1 MNRLIDP
8 IRNEKEYKELIKE
21 AISQSKAS
29 RTYPIL
35 LTGLSDGA
43 RSAFYIAAA
52 TDWRAKKGGRVLLI
66 VPDEASAFLTQK
78 AFEECQLKAAVYPYR
93 DFNFNRISVSHSY
106 EHERL
111 SVLDKALFGG
121 ADIFIT
127 TPDAAM
133 QYTVPRKRLAEASI
147 VLKNGV
153 SISTEELSKRLSLLG
168 YVRVDMVEAEGQYAV
183 RGGICDIF
191 PPKYEEPVRV
201 EFFGDE
207 IDRLASFDVFSQ
219 RTVGTPESVYLTPS
233 REIVLGDTEK
243 EAVLSA
249 ISAQLERTKN
259 ENAKKEL
266 REEYTAVSEGTDLSF
281 IDKYISVVYG
291 ECETLLDYFDGDT
304 LVIVQELN
312 SVYERLKGYEF
323 TCKETAE
330 TLITGGLIGGAYA
343 SWGGFRE
350 DLDEFISENATVYC
364 NTFTSSFGRLAG
376 MYNIKSKQN
385 VSYKENL
392 PLLIEDLERFISL
405 GYKINILT
413 ENDAVSK
420 KLCEILLESNIAST
434 VNGEPQS
441 GIPNFISG
449 TNLPGFELPS
459 TLYVCLSMYASVFSA
474 GRLISA
480 RKKHKTKKSAR
491 ETISSYAELS
501 VGDYVVHESHG
512 IGRYCGLTT
521 MTVGGVTSDYVK
533 IEYADGGSLYLPCA
547 QLDSLSKYLGAGSE
561 EGTVKLSKLGG
572 ADWLKAKTKARA
584 AAKEM
589 AKELI
594 ELYAERMRKK
604 GIAFEEDDALQ
615 QEFEGMFEYEETEGQ
630 LDAAREI
637 KDDMERPVPME
648 RLLCGDVG
656 YGKTEVALRAAFK
669 AVKSGYQ
676 VAILVPTT
684 ILALQ
689 HYQTVVSRM
698 RGFPVTVDMIS
709 RFRKPREIKETVK
722 RINRGETD
730 IVIGTHRLLSK
741 DMQFKKLGLV
751 IIDEE
756 QRFGVAQKEK
766 LKQLSKDVDV
776 LTLTA
781 TPIPRTLNMAMSGI
795 RDMSVLE
802 EPPTDR
808 IPVQTYVLEYDGA
821 IILEAIKKEL
831 RRGGQVFYL
840 HNRVETLNEIA
851 AEISAELPD
860 ATVAVAHGQMD
871 KEELSDIWREMLE
884 GTVDVLVCTTIIESG
899 IDVPNANT
907 LIIDDAERYGLAQL
921 HQIRGR
927 VGRSGRRA
935 YAYLTYQKGKALTEI
950 AEKRLSAIRDFTEF
964 GSGFRVAM
972 RDMEIRG
979 AGNLLGTQQH
989 GQIESVGYDLYM
1001 KLLNEAV
1008 LEEKGEKIEKRAE
1021 CSVSLGVDA
1030 YIPEKYIRSSAQRIE
1045 AYKKIASVDS
1055 ETDMLDIYDELTD
1068 RYGTLP
1074 KQAETLLKIAFI
1086 KAIGGKSG
1094 FTKVEYKNG
1103 SLLFFTP
1110 SVDMKAWQGLL
1121 REYRGRVF
1129 ISAGGTPYIT
1139 LRLLKGAEK
1148 ITEAVEL
1155 LKKYIQLKEEKG
1167 VDNGEN
1173 N

>member
-1 MNRLIDP
+1 MNRLIGP
-8 IRNEKEYKELIKE
+8 LKNEKEYKELIKE
-21 AISQSKAS
+21 ALSQSKGDK
-29 RTYPIL
+29 TYPIL

-43 RSAFYIAAA
+43 RCAFYLSAAE
-52 TDWRAKKGGRVLLI
+52 DWKAKKGGRVLLI
-66 VPDEASAFLTQK
+66 VPDEAAAFLVQK

-93 DFNFNRISVSHSY
+93 DFNFNKISVSHSY

-111 SVLDKALFGG
+111 SVLDKVLYGG

-127 TPDAAM
+127 TPDAAL
-133 QYTVPRKRLAEASI
+133 QYTVPRKKLEELSIRLKAE
-147 VLKNGV
+147 L
-153 SISTEELSKRLSLLG
+153 SISPEELSKKLTLLG
-168 YVRVDMVEAEGQYAV
+168 YVRVEMVEAEGQYAI

-191 PPKYEEPVRV
+191 PPKYENPVRV

-207 IDRLASFDVFSQ
+207 IDRIASFDVFSQ
-219 RTVGTPESVYLTPS
+219 RTVENPESVYLTPS
-233 REIVLGDTEK
+233 REIVLGEEEK
-243 EAVLSA
+243 EAVLNA
-249 ISAQLERTKN
+249 IQSQIKRTKN
-259 ENAKKEL
+259 ENVKKEL
-266 REEYTAVSEGTDLSF
+266 EEEFVSVKEGTDLSF
-281 IDKYISVVYG
+281 IDKYISVIYG
-291 ECETLLDYFDGDT
+291 ECETFADYFDGDT
-304 LVIVQELN
+304 LVILQETN
-312 SVYERLKGYEF
+312 AVYERLKSYEF
-323 TCKETAE
+323 MCRESAE
-330 TLITGGLIGGAYA
+330 MLIQGGSLAGANA
-343 SWGGFRE
+343 GWGGTRE
-350 DLDEFISENATVYC
+350 ELDAFVGERATVYC
-364 NTFTSSFGRLAG
+364 NTFASGLGNLAG
-376 MYNIKSKQN
+376 MYNIRSKQN
-385 VSYKENL
+385 VSYKENI
-392 PLLIEDLERFISL
+392 PLLIEDLEHFISL

-413 ENDAVSK
+413 ENDGISK
-420 KLCEILLESNIAST
+420 KLVEMLLEHNIAST
-434 VNGEPQS
+434 VNGEPQK
-441 GIPNFISG
+441 GIPNLISG
-449 TNLPGFELPS
+449 INLSGFELPQS
-459 TLYVCLSMYASVFSA
+459 GYVCLSMYASVFSA

-480 RKKHKTKKSAR
+480 RKKRGKAKKSAR

-501 VGDYVVHESHG
+501 VGDYVVHETHG
-512 IGRYCGLTT
+512 VGRYVGLTT
-521 MTVGGVTSDYVK
+521 MTMAGITADYVK
-533 IEYADGGSLYLPCA
+533 IEYAGDGSLYLPCT
-547 QLDSLSKYLGAGSE
+547 QLDMLSKYLGAGSE

-572 ADWLKAKTKARA
+572 TDWIKAKSKAKA

-594 ELYAERMRKK
+594 ELYAERMRRK
-604 GIAFEEDDALQ
+604 GIAFDEDDAFQ
-615 QEFEGMFEYEETEGQ
+615 QEFEGLFEYEETDGQ
-630 LDAAREI
+630 LIAAREI

-676 VAILVPTT
+676 VAFLVPTT

-689 HYQTVVSRM
+689 HYQTVLSRM
-698 RGFPVTVDMIS
+698 RGFPITVGMVS
-709 RFRKPREIKETVK
+709 RFRKPKEIAETIRSLK
-722 RINRGETD
+722 RGGTD

-741 DMQFKKLGLV
+741 DVEFKKLGLV

-808 IPVQTYVLEYDGA
+808 IPVQTYVLEYDEP
-821 IILEAIKKEL
+821 IIFEAIKKEL

-851 AEISAELPD
+851 AKISEEIPD

-871 KEELSDIWREMLE
+871 KEELSDIWREMLY

-935 YAYLTYQKGKALTEI
+935 YAYLTYKKGMALKEV

-1008 LEEKGEKIEKRAE
+1008 LEEKGETVEKRIE
-1021 CSVSLGVDA
+1021 CAVSLNVDA

-1045 AYKKIASVDS
+1045 AYKKIALVEND
-1055 ETDMLDIYDELTD
+1055 DDWCDVYDELAD

-1074 KQAETLLKIAFI
+1074 KQAVILLKISLI
-1086 KAIGGKSG
+1086 RSLGSKAGI
-1094 FTKVEYKNG
+1094 TKIEYKNG
-1103 SLLFFTP
+1103 SGLFFTP
-1110 SVDMKAWQGLL
+1110 SVDMKAWQRLL
-1121 REYRGRVF
+1121 KEYKGRIF
-1129 ISAGGTPYIT
+1129 ISAGNTPYIT
-1139 LRLLKGAEK
+1139 LKIPKDGEK
-1148 ITEAVEL
+1148 ITEITDL
-1155 LKKYIQLKEEKG
+1155 LKKYIQFKEEN
-1167 VDNGEN
+1167 V
-1173 N
+1173 

>member
-1 MNRLIDP
+1 MKRLIDP
-8 IRNEKEYKELIKE
+8 IRSEKEYKELIRE
-21 AISQSKAS
+21 ALSQSKAS
-29 RTYPIL
+29 RTDPIL

-43 RSAFYIAAA
+43 RCAFYLAVAE
-52 TDWRAKKGGRVLLI
+52 DWKAKKGGKVLLI
-66 VPDEASAFLTQK
+66 VPDEAAAFLVQK
-78 AFEECQLKAAVYPYR
+78 AFSECQLRAAVYPYR
-93 DFNFNRISVSHSY
+93 DFNYNKISVSHSY
-106 EHERL
+106 EYERL

-127 TPDAAM
+127 TPDAAL
-133 QYTVPRKRLAEASI
+133 QYTVPRQRLKDLSI
-147 VLKNGV
+147 VLKPDT
-153 SISTEELSKRLSLLG
+153 SISPEELSRKLCLLG
-168 YVRVDMVEAEGQYAV
+168 YVRVDMVEAEGQYAI

-191 PPKYEEPVRV
+191 PPKYENPVRV
-201 EFFGDE
+201 EFFGDD
-207 IDRLASFDVFSQ
+207 IDRIASFDIFSQ
-219 RTVGTPESVYLTPS
+219 RTVDNPESIYLTPG
-233 REIVLGDTEK
+233 REIVLGEEEK
-243 EAVLSA
+243 AAVLTV
-249 ISAQLERTKN
+249 IEAQLKKAKN

-266 REEYTAVSEGTDLSF
+266 NEEYVAVKEGTDLSF
-281 IDKYISVVYG
+281 IDKYISVIYDER
-291 ECETLLDYFDGDT
+291 ECFTDYFDGDT

-312 SVYERLKGYEF
+312 AVYERLKSYEF
-323 TCKETAE
+323 SCKETAE
-330 TLITGGLIGGAYA
+330 GLLESGMISGRDAR
-343 SWGGFRE
+343 WGGYRE
-350 DLDEFISENATVYC
+350 DLDTFLSETATVYC
-364 NTFTSSFGRLAG
+364 NTFASSLDRLAG
-376 MYNIKSKQN
+376 MYNVRSKQN
-385 VSYKENL
+385 VSYKENI
-392 PLLIEDLERFISL
+392 PLLLEDLDHFISL

-413 ENDAVSK
+413 ENDSISK
-420 KLCEILLESNIAST
+420 KLCEMLLENNISST
-434 VNGEPQS
+434 IECEPKK

-449 TNLPGFELPS
+449 INLGGFELPS
-459 TLYVCLSMYASVFSA
+459 SGYVCLSMYSSVFSA

-480 RKKHKTKKSAR
+480 KKKHKAKKSAR

-501 VGDYVVHESHG
+501 VGDYVVHETHG
-512 IGRYCGLTT
+512 VGRYCGLTT

-533 IEYADGGSLYLPCA
+533 IEYAGDGSLYLPCT
-547 QLDSLSKYLGAGSE
+547 QLDMLSKYLGTGAEDGN
-561 EGTVKLSKLGG
+561 VKLSRLGG
-572 ADWLKAKTKARA
+572 SEWTKAKTKAKA

-604 GIAFEEDDALQ
+604 GIAFDEDDAFQ
-615 QEFEGMFEYEETEGQ
+615 QEFEGLFEYEETDGQ
-630 LDAAREI
+630 LEAAREI

-669 AVKSGYQ
+669 AIRSGYQ
-676 VAILVPTT
+676 VAVLVPTT

-709 RFRKPREIKETVK
+709 RFRKPKEIKETVK
-722 RINRGETD
+722 RINKGETD
-730 IVIGTHRLLSK
+730 IVIGTHRILSK
-741 DMQFKKLGLV
+741 DIEFKKLGLV

-766 LKQLSKDVDV
+766 LKQLSRDVDV

-808 IPVQTYVLEYDGA
+808 IPVQTYVLEYDEV
-821 IILEAIKKEL
+821 IISEAIKKEL

-840 HNRVETLNEIA
+840 HNRVETLNDIA
-851 AEISAELPD
+851 AKISEELPE

-884 GTVDVLVCTTIIESG
+884 GNVDVLVCTTIIESG

-935 YAYLTYQKGKALTEI
+935 YAYLTYRKGMVLKEV
-950 AEKRLSAIRDFTEF
+950 AEKRLAAIRDFTEF

-1008 LEEKGEKIEKRAE
+1008 LEEKGETVERKPE
-1021 CSVSLGVDA
+1021 CTVSLNTDA
-1030 YIPEKYIRSSAQRIE
+1030 YIPERYIRSSAQRIE
-1045 AYKKIASVDS
+1045 AYKKIALV
-1055 ETDMLDIYDELTD
+1055 ETEDDMYDVYDELAD
-1068 RYGTLP
+1068 RYGVLP
-1074 KQAETLLKIAFI
+1074 KQAEVLLRIALLRALG
-1086 KAIGGKSG
+1086 KTGG
-1094 FTKVEYKNG
+1094 FNKVEYRNG
-1103 SLLFFTP
+1103 SMLFFTQ
-1110 SVDMKAWQGLL
+1110 SVDMRAWQGLL
-1121 REYRGRVF
+1121 TAYKGRVF
-1129 ISAGGTPYIT
+1129 VSAGTPPYIT
-1139 LRLLKGAEK
+1139 LKLQKSGDK
-1148 ITEAVEL
+1148 IDETLEL
-1155 LKKYIQLKEEKG
+1155 LKKYIQIKEEN
-1167 VDNGEN
+1167 V
-1173 N
+1173 

>member
-1 MNRLIDP
+1 MNRIIGP
-8 IRNEKEYKELIKE
+8 IKSEKEYKELIRE
-21 AISQSKAS
+21 ALSQSKGDK
-29 RTYPIL
+29 TFPIL

-43 RSAFYIAAA
+43 RTAFYLAAA
-52 TDWRAKKGGRVLLI
+52 QDWKAKKGGKVLLI
-66 VPDEASAFLTQK
+66 VPDEASAYLTSK
-78 AFEECQLKAAVYPYR
+78 AFEECQQTAAVYPYR
-93 DFNFNRISVSHSY
+93 DFNFNKISVSHSY

-127 TPDAAM
+127 TPDAAL
-133 QYTVPRKRLAEASI
+133 QYTTPRKRLASLSI
-147 VLKNGV
+147 HLKPDTT
-153 SISTEELSKRLSLLG
+153 ISPEELSRKLTLLG
-168 YVRVDMVEAEGQYAV
+168 YVRVDMVEAEGQYAI

-191 PPKYEEPVRV
+191 PPKYENPVRV
-201 EFFGDE
+201 EFFGDD
-207 IDRLASFDVFSQ
+207 IDRIATFDIFSQ
-219 RTVGTPESVYLTPS
+219 RTVDSPESVYLTPS
-233 REIVLGDTEK
+233 REIVLGDAER

-249 ISAQLERTKN
+249 IETQMKKTKS
-259 ENAKKEL
+259 ESMKKEL
-266 REEYTAVSEGTDLSF
+266 KEEYESVKEGTDLSF
-281 IDKYISVVYG
+281 IDKYISVIYE
-291 ECETLLDYFDGDT
+291 ECETFTDYFDGDT
-304 LVIVQELN
+304 LVIVQEL
-312 SVYERLKGYEF
+312 SAVYERLKSYEF

-330 TLITGGLIGGAYA
+330 TLISSGAVA
-343 SWGGFRE
+343 GKDAVWGGYRE
-350 DLDEFISENATVYC
+350 DLDAFLTSVATVYC
-364 NTFTSSFGRLAG
+364 NTFTSAFGRLAG
-376 MYNIKSKQN
+376 MYNIRSKQN
-385 VSYKENL
+385 VSYKENVN
-392 PLLIEDLERFISL
+392 LLLEDLEHFISL

-413 ENDAVSK
+413 ENDSISK
-420 KLCEILLESNIAST
+420 KMCELLLEHNIAST
-434 VNGEPQS
+434 INDEPKKS
-441 GIPNFISG
+441 IPNFISG
-449 TNLPGFELPS
+449 INLAGFELPTS
-459 TLYVCLSMYASVFSA
+459 GYVCLSMYASVFSS

-480 RKKHKTKKSAR
+480 RKKRSKVKKSAR
-491 ETISSYAELS
+491 ETVSSYAELS

-512 IGRYCGLTT
+512 VGRYVGLTT
-521 MTVGGVTSDYVK
+521 MTVGGVTGDYVK
-533 IEYADGGSLYLPCA
+533 IEYAGDGSLYLPCT
-547 QLDSLSKYLGAGSE
+547 QLDMLSKYLGAGSE
-561 EGTVKLSKLGG
+561 DGNVKLSKLGG
-572 ADWLKAKTKARA
+572 VDWLKTKTKAKA

-604 GIAFEEDDALQ
+604 GIAFDEDDAFQ

-630 LDAAREI
+630 LSAAREI
-637 KDDMERPVPME
+637 KEDMERPVPME

-669 AVKSGYQ
+669 AIKSGYQ
-676 VAILVPTT
+676 VAVLVPTT

-698 RGFPVTVDMIS
+698 RGFPITVDMIS
-709 RFRKPREIKETVK
+709 RFRKPKEINETVK
-722 RINRGETD
+722 RIKKGETD

-741 DMQFKKLGLV
+741 DIEFKKLGLV

-766 LKQLSKDVDV
+766 LKQLSRDVDV

-808 IPVQTYVLEYDGA
+808 IPVQTYVLEYDEG
-821 IILEAIKKEL
+821 IVFEAIKKEL

-840 HNRVETLNEIA
+840 HNRVETLNDIA
-851 AEISAELPD
+851 AKISEDIPE

-871 KEELSDIWREMLE
+871 KEELSDIWRAMLE
-884 GTVDVLVCTTIIESG
+884 GNVDVLVCTTIIESG

-935 YAYLTYQKGKALTEI
+935 YAYLTYKKGMALKDV
-950 AEKRLSAIRDFTEF
+950 AEKRLAAIRDFTEF

-1008 LEEKGEKIEKRAE
+1008 LEEKGEKIEKKQE
-1021 CSVSLGVDA
+1021 CAVTLNTDA
-1030 YIPEKYIRSSAQRIE
+1030 YIPEKYIRSTAQRIE
-1045 AYKKIASVDS
+1045 AYKKIASL
-1055 ETDMLDIYDELTD
+1055 ETEEDMLDVYDELTD

-1074 KQAETLLKIAFI
+1074 QQAEVLLKIALLRSLGSRAGFN
-1086 KAIGGKSG
+1086 KA
-1094 FTKVEYKNG
+1094 EYRNG
-1103 SLLFFTP
+1103 SALFFTQ

-1121 REYRGRVF
+1121 REYKGRLF
-1129 ISAGGTPYIT
+1129 FSAGNTPYIT
-1139 LRLLKGAEK
+1139 LK
-1148 ITEAVEL
+1148 ITKGGDKIGEMLEI
-1155 LKKYIQLKEEKG
+1155 LKKYIQLKEEN
-1167 VDNGEN
+1167 V
-1173 N
+1173 

>member
-8 IRNEKEYKELIKE
+8 IKSEKEYKELIKE
-21 AISQSKAS
+21 ALSQSKAEK
-29 RTYPIL
+29 TYPIL

-43 RSAFYIAAA
+43 RCAFYLAAA
-52 TDWRAKKGGRVLLI
+52 EDWRAKKGGKVLLI
-66 VPDEASAFLTQK
+66 VPDEGAAYLVQK

-93 DFNFNRISVSHSY
+93 DFNYNKISVSHSY

-127 TPDAAM
+127 TPDAAL
-133 QYTVPRKRLAEASI
+133 QYTVPRKKLEYLSI
-147 VLKNGV
+147 HLKSDTV
-153 SISTEELSKRLSLLG
+153 ISTDELSKRLTLLG

-191 PPKYEEPVRV
+191 PPKYENPVRI

-207 IDRLASFDVFSQ
+207 IDRIASFDVFSQ
-219 RTVGTPESVYLTPS
+219 RTVDTPESVYLTPS
-233 REIVLGDTEK
+233 REIVLGEA
-243 EAVLSA
+243 ERSAVLEA
-249 ISAQLERTKN
+249 IEAQIKRTKN

-266 REEYTAVSEGTDLSF
+266 REEYEAVKEGTDISF
-281 IDKYISVVYG
+281 VDKYISVVYS
-291 ECETLLDYFDGDT
+291 ECETFTDYFDGDT
-304 LVIVQELN
+304 LVIVQELS
-312 SVYERLKGYEF
+312 SVYERLKSYEF
-323 TCKETAE
+323 SCKEIAE
-330 TLITGGLIGGAYA
+330 SLIESGTVSGAGA
-343 SWGGFRE
+343 RWGGFRE
-350 DLDEFISENATVYC
+350 DLDAFLSETATVYC
-364 NTFTSSFGRLAG
+364 NTFTPSLSRLAG
-376 MYNIKSKQN
+376 MYNIRSKQN
-385 VSYKENL
+385 VSYKENV
-392 PLLIEDLERFISL
+392 PLLLEDLEHFISL

-413 ENDAVSK
+413 ENDNISK
-420 KLCEILLESNIAST
+420 KLCEMLLENNMAST
-434 VNGEPQS
+434 VNGEPKK

-449 TNLPGFELPS
+449 INLSGFELPS
-459 TLYVCLSMYASVFSA
+459 SGYVCLSMYNSVFSA

-491 ETISSYAELS
+491 ETISSYAELDI
-501 VGDYVVHESHG
+501 GDYVVHENHG
-512 IGRYCGLTT
+512 VGRYCGLTT
-521 MTVGGVTSDYVK
+521 MTMGGVTSDYIK
-533 IEYADGGSLYLPCA
+533 IEYAGDGSLYLPCT
-547 QLDSLSKYLGAGSE
+547 QLDMLSKHLGTGAE
-561 EGTVKLSKLGG
+561 DGTVKLSKLGG
-572 ADWLKAKTKARA
+572 SDWTKAKTKAKA

-604 GIAFEEDDALQ
+604 GIAFDEDDAFQ
-615 QEFEGMFEYEETEGQ
+615 QEFEGMFEYEETDGQ
-630 LDAAREI
+630 LQAAREI
-637 KDDMERPVPME
+637 KEDMERSVPME

-669 AVKSGYQ
+669 AIKSGYQ
-676 VAILVPTT
+676 VALLVPTT

-698 RGFPVTVDMIS
+698 RGFPITVDMVS
-709 RFRKPREIKETVK
+709 RFRKPKEIKETVK
-722 RINRGETD
+722 RINKGETD

-741 DMQFKKLGLV
+741 DIEFKKLGLV

-766 LKQLSKDVDV
+766 LKQLSKGVDV

-802 EPPTDR
+802 DPPTDR
-808 IPVQTYVLEYDGA
+808 IPVQTYVLEYDEV
-821 IILEAIKKEL
+821 IINEAIKKEL

-840 HNRVETLNEIA
+840 HNRVETLNDIA
-851 AEISAELPD
+851 ARISEEVPE

-935 YAYLTYQKGKALTEI
+935 YAYLTYKKGMVLKEV
-950 AEKRLSAIRDFTEF
+950 AEKRLAAIRDFTEF

-1008 LEEKGEKIEKRAE
+1008 LEEKGESIERKPE
-1021 CSVSLGVDA
+1021 CTVSLNVDA

-1045 AYKKIASVDS
+1045 AYKKIASV
-1055 ETDMLDIYDELTD
+1055 ETEDDMYDVYDELAD
-1068 RYGTLP
+1068 RYGVLP
-1074 KQAETLLKIAFI
+1074 KQAEVLLRIALLRALGKGGGFNKI
-1086 KAIGGKSG
+1086 
-1094 FTKVEYKNG
+1094 EYRNG
-1103 SLLFFTP
+1103 SMLFFTQ
-1110 SVDMKAWQGLL
+1110 SVDMRAWQGLL
-1121 REYRGRVF
+1121 TAYKGKVF
-1129 ISAGGTPYIT
+1129 ISAGTPPYIT
-1139 LRLLKGAEK
+1139 LKLQKSGEK
-1148 ITEAVEL
+1148 IDESLEL
-1155 LKKYIQLKEEKG
+1155 LKKYIQFKEEN
-1167 VDNGEN
+1167 V
-1173 N
+1173 